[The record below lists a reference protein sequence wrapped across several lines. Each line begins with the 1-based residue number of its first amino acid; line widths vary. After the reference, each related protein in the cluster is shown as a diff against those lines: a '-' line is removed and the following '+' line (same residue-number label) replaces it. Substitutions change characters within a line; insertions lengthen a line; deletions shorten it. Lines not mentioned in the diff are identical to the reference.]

1 MGSKPDDFSRIND
14 VPFTLPELSP
24 TEFEEIIGNAIS
36 NPNLG
41 AGIEVSG
48 TSGGGKSNFAEW
60 FGERCFIKR
69 VPFLF
74 IDPHGDSSRKLIRI
88 LQKKQSSIKDSVLY
102 VELSSPS
109 QLVGFNPLKHPD
121 NEASLSEY
129 EQRSAERISCEMTAN
144 VILAAVGEAGQGFGS
159 RPVLRKWVMRWLTF
173 LYRSNLTLADAR
185 MFLDPHDPIYQLIL
199 NLAPDEL
206 SHNQM
211 AALANQKSS
220 EIEAEIGSARNR
232 LLTLLDHPASQIILS
247 RRDKVLNF
255 EEVYQ
260 NGQTVIINLECGKV
274 LTEEVQRM
282 LANLILTQYLRVVLS
297 TPLALRKR
305 RFCIIDELPVF
316 SASCGPILDQMCRQI
331 RKYLTSFVF
340 LHQGSSGFPMRQDDP
355 FLLTILDMCRI
366 KMFFRHNVDAEF
378 FGKQITLSLNS
389 KPVVKYQQIGEQ
401 QFSDGH
407 EIVELMDVSEGGT
420 ETGGTTYGTSS
431 GKAITE
437 GVSEAV
443 KKASS
448 RASTEPQKT
457 TSTTEAANQAE
468 SNSTHSSRSSTRS
481 VSFKQTLI
489 PKTITK
495 KVVQSTQ
502 FYSIDELDRHASQIL
517 KNLKTGECAI
527 IIDGSGGP
535 MVCQTPE
542 SRSPFVKSPRFAVE
556 VIQAW
561 LRKLHQHP
569 AYASPQTMQKERD
582 EFLDRLLLELEDINM
597 KRIANSEQTRGLPGS
612 KDSVRILIPKDKPE
626 DLLL

>member
-1 MGSKPDDFSRIND
+1 MSNQPDDFSKTNN
-14 VPFTLPELSP
+14 VPFTLPELTP
-24 TEFEEIIGNAIS
+24 AEFKEIMGNALS

-60 FGERCFIKR
+60 FVEQCFSKD
-69 VPFLF
+69 VPFLL
-74 IDPHGDSSRKLIRI
+74 IDPHGDSSRKLIQI
-88 LQKKQSSIKDSVLY
+88 LQKQGSWIQDKVLY
-102 VELSSPS
+102 IDLSSSS
-109 QLVGFNPLKHPD
+109 QLVGFNPLQHPA
-121 NEASLSEY
+121 NEASLSDY

-185 MFLDPHDPIYQLIL
+185 MFLDPHDPIYKLIL

-206 SHNQM
+206 SRNQM
-211 AALANQKSS
+211 AALAGQKSS

-247 RRDKVLNF
+247 RRDNVLNF

-260 NGQTVIINLECGKV
+260 KGQTVIINLERGTV

-297 TPLALRKR
+297 TPLALRQR

-355 FLLTILDMCRI
+355 FLLTMLDMCRI

-378 FGKQITLSLNS
+378 FGKQIALALNS
-389 KPVVKYQQIGEQ
+389 QPIVKYQQIGEQ

-407 EIVELMDVSEGGT
+407 EIVELMDVSEGET

-431 GKAITE
+431 GKAITD
-437 GVSEAV
+437 GLSEAV

-448 RASTEPQKT
+448 DSLSEPQQTK
-457 TSTTEAANQAE
+457 SKSEASNEAT
-468 SNSTHSSRSSTRS
+468 SNSTHSSGSKSRS
-481 VSFKQTLI
+481 VTYKQTLV

-495 KVVQSTQ
+495 TVVQSTQ
-502 FYSIDELDRHASQIL
+502 FYSLDELDRHAAQIL
-517 KNLKTGECAI
+517 KNLKTGECVI
-527 IIDGSGGP
+527 IIDGLGGP
-535 MVCQTPE
+535 MVCQTPQ
-542 SRSPFVKSPRFAVE
+542 SPTPYLKSPRYAVNA
-556 VIQAW
+556 IRTW

-582 EFLDRLLLELEDINM
+582 AFLDCLLLELEEINR